1 MLLLGRFEEI
11 SEEAEETAGQEVKI
25 VSMQIKGGWGC
36 LLEIFFFCLCF
47 SFLKETGSWVLC
59 PTL

>member
-11 SEEAEETAGQEVKI
+11 SEKAEETAGPEVKI

-36 LLEIFFFCLCF
+36 LLEIFFFVF
-47 SFLKETGSWVLC
+47 AFLF
-59 PTL
+59 